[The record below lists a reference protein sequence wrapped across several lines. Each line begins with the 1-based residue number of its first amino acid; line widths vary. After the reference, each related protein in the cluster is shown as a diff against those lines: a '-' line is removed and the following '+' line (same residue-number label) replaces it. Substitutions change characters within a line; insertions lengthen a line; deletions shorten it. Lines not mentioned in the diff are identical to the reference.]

1 MHPPRDGA
9 PPDSATRAKLLVPV
23 LAAIALFFTFR
34 GGNTLVTLLLMA
46 YSMVTQLFP
55 ALLASLIPRT
65 PITAAGA
72 IAGILVGEAAV
83 AVTTLGNVS
92 LSSLGPH
99 WPAAITDINTGFL
112 ALVLNVL
119 TMIVVSRVR
128 PLQRAHMPVKQ
139 PA

>member
-1 MHPPRDGA
+1 
-9 PPDSATRAKLLVPV
+9 
-23 LAAIALFFTFR
+23 
-34 GGNTLVTLLLMA
+34 MA

-128 PLQRAHMPVKQ
+128 PLQRAYMPVKQ